1 MPRDLRIVA
10 PNRPGSGVAIFKALA
25 GAGINID
32 GLCADLRPGER
43 WVYIHILVEE
53 SGPARAA
60 IERAG
65 FEVLSDREVMT
76 VELEDRPGAVEEVV
90 QEQTA
95 QVKNK
100 EVNYMATRTRLV
112 LGTED
117 MHEDRVGVRMEDA
130 KFP

>member
-1 MPRDLRIVA
+1 MPRDLRISA
-10 PNRPGSGVAIFKALA
+10 PNRPGSGLSIFRALA
-25 GAGINID
+25 RAGINID

-43 WVYIHILVEE
+43 WVYVHILVEE

-60 IERAG
+60 IEGAG
-65 FEVLSDREVMT
+65 FEVLSDREVVT
-76 VELEDRPGAVEEVV
+76 IELEDRPGAVEEVL
-90 QEQTA
+90 QEHA
-95 QVKNK
+95 ALGKNI
-100 EVNYMATRTRLV
+100 EVIYMATRTRLV

>member
-1 MPRDLRIVA
+1 MPRDLRISA
-10 PNRPGSGVAIFKALA
+10 PNRPGSGLAIFRALA
-25 GAGINID
+25 RAGINID

-43 WVYIHILVEE
+43 WVYVHILVEE

-60 IERAG
+60 VEGAG
-65 FEVLSDREVMT
+65 FEVLSDREVVT
-76 VELEDRPGAVEEVV
+76 IELEDRPGAVEEIL
-90 QEQTA
+90 QEHA
-95 QVKNK
+95 ALGKNI
-100 EVNYMATRTRLV
+100 EVIYMATRTRLV